1 MPCDS
6 RPCVS
11 PPSLPLTPPSIN
23 RSVGFSPCH
32 YPQIQLFA
40 PSAFGNRPVRPESQ
54 PRASR
59 TNRCSARRRTPRSE
73 TCARP
78 PRPAPGLKGRFQRSQ
93 VRKHLVA
100 TPLNTPAGL
109 KGRFQQSEVRKHLG
123 EPYPTATTADV
134 LKSALQASKPIW
146 GCPGPR
152 AAPWAFGNR
161 PFRPESQTRAEQNE
175 TVAPGDRLVSW
186 VMTRL
191 QPGHCPQCQHPHS
204 PA

>member
-1 MPCDS
+1 MRCL
-6 RPCVS
+6 RRGGRVALVIGGWGG
-11 PPSLPLTPPSIN
+11 SLRDL
-23 RSVGFSPCH
+23 SVGGRHGLKPCH

-109 KGRFQQSEVRKHLG
+109 KGRFQQSEKRKHLG
-123 EPYPTATTADV
+123 EPYPTAKTADV

-146 GCPGPR
+146 GVPR
-152 AAPWAFGNR
+152 TQGCALG
-161 PFRPESQTRAEQNE
+161 FRKSA
-175 TVAPGDRLVSW
+175 
-186 VMTRL
+186 L
-191 QPGHCPQCQHPHS
+191 Q
-204 PA
+204 A

>member
-1 MPCDS
+1 VKGLPAG
-6 RPCVS
+6 PNK
-11 PPSLPLTPPSIN
+11 SLSVTLMRCLRRGGRVALASGGWGGSL
-23 RSVGFSPCH
+23 RDLSVGGRHGLKPCH

-123 EPYPTATTADV
+123 EPYPTAKTADV

-146 GCPGPR
+146 GVPR
-152 AAPWAFGNR
+152 TQGCALG
-161 PFRPESQTRAEQNE
+161 FRKSA
-175 TVAPGDRLVSW
+175 
-186 VMTRL
+186 L
-191 QPGHCPQCQHPHS
+191 Q
-204 PA
+204 A

>member
-1 MPCDS
+1 MG
-6 RPCVS
+6 
-11 PPSLPLTPPSIN
+11 PSNGAGCGAIQRGPSNGESDFGGLLVGGPGDLP
-23 RSVGFSPCH
+23 R
-32 YPQIQLFA
+32 
-40 PSAFGNRPVRPESQ
+40 VRPESQ

-73 TCARP
+73 TCAGP

-161 PFRPESQTRAEQNE
+161 PFRPVSQTRAEQNE

-186 VMTRL
+186 VMTRAEAEATVGRL
-191 QPGHCPQCQHPHS
+191 WGHPTEMQAVPVWR
-204 PA
+204 